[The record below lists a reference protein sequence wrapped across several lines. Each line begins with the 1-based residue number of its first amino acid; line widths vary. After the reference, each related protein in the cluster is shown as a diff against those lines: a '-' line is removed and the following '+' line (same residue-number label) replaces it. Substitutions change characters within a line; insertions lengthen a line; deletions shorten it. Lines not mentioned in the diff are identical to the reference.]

1 MYALA
6 INSDICSFLDIQYFI
21 VFMITLDDCMSSILD
36 TNNWKKDY
44 ASKDRKQ
51 DYLKLPSKFIL
62 IDSDASS
69 CV

>member
-51 DYLKLPSKFIL
+51 DCLKLPSKFIL